1 MCQAWLE
8 MYPVMNARPEH
19 RGSAFRAL
27 SGCPWPQCPPPFGL
41 RRNRRRLIGNIYLE
55 IQKGGTASSRGRLCV
70 IEGDQY
76 YLEVFYTEK

>member
-1 MCQAWLE
+1 MPGLARDVPCNECQAR
-8 MYPVMNARPEH
+8 AQ
-19 RGSAFRAL
+19 GSAFRAL

-76 YLEVFYTEK
+76 YLEDFYTEK